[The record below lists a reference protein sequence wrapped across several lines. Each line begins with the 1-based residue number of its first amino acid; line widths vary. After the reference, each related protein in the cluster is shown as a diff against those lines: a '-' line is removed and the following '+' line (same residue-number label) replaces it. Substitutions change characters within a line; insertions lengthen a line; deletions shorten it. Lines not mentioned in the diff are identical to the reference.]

1 MKGAQNGN
9 KRSNK
14 MSLSFKPI
22 KPLFQTATS
31 AVSRWFS
38 YIGLGIGVLLLL
50 CSIQMFVNIEQL
62 LKEGS
67 IRKDG
72 FDFISITKT
81 VTNETMGQFEKNLF
95 KTEEVREL
103 KAKPF
108 ISDVAPLEANQFHVE
123 LSAGGILP
131 FQTNLFLESIENS
144 FLDTVPPSF
153 HWQTGQTTIPIIVS
167 SDFLE
172 IFNVFGPSY
181 DLPQVSPETA
191 SGIPVLITCTG
202 DGGREQ
208 TFSGR
213 IVAFSDRIN
222 SVLVPKTFLDWANL
236 NFKGQKSERS
246 SRLYI
251 KTKDANN
258 TELLKFLDEKN
269 YKVNKDKTKFGRMK
283 QIFQGI
289 FSGLAVFGVMVIVLA
304 LLLFSFYLQLVIAR
318 SRESLKLLMELGYSP
333 GWLSNNV
340 SRRFIPA
347 YFAIVLMALILTQLM
362 QWAFHHLVMF
372 NRPELSTPVNWI
384 VIVAAIFLIVLSAVT
399 NFKLV
404 RRLVFEN

>member
-1 MKGAQNGN
+1 
-9 KRSNK
+9 
-14 MSLSFKPI
+14 MSLSFKPV

-50 CSIQMFVNIEQL
+50 CSIQMFVNIQQL
-62 LKEGS
+62 LNEGS
-67 IRKDG
+67 IHKDG
-72 FDFISITKT
+72 YDFISITKT

-95 KTEEVREL
+95 NSDEVQEL

-108 ISDVAPLEANQFHVE
+108 ISDVAPLEANQFQVE

-144 FLDTVPPSF
+144 FLDTIPSSF
-153 HWQTGQTTIPIIVS
+153 QWQAGQTTIPIIVS

-181 DLPQVSPETA
+181 NLPQVSPETA
-191 SGIPVLITCTG
+191 SGIPVLITCHG

-236 NFKGQKSERS
+236 NFKGQKSEHA

-251 KTKDANN
+251 KTKDAND

-283 QIFQGI
+283 QVFQGI

-318 SRESLKLLMELGYSP
+318 SRDSLKLLLELGYSP
-333 GWLSNNV
+333 GWLSSKV

-347 YFAIVLMALILTQLM
+347 YFIIVIIALILTQLM
-362 QWAFHHLVMF
+362 QWAFHQSVMY
-372 NRPELSTPVNWI
+372 NRPELATLINWT
-384 VIVAAIFLIVLSAVT
+384 VILTAVILIALSVIT

-404 RRLVFEN
+404 RRLVYQS